1 MQVKINTRAEKAD
14 MQDLFGIFFE
24 DLNHAADGGLYA
36 ELIQNRAFEF
46 CSVDNPDYHGLTAW
60 EKIEKGGKTELH
72 VEKEHGLFPEN
83 PHYLVMEILEEGED
97 IGVCNHGFGPGIFY
111 EKGAYYDF
119 SCYARKERGDCD
131 KLVVSLRSGTGE
143 IYTSQTID
151 ITEKW
156 EKYQLTFKV
165 PCDDRQGRLAVT
177 AKGSGCV
184 ELDFVSLFPVHTYK
198 NRKNGLRRDLA
209 QLLEEMHPRF
219 LRFPG
224 GCLVHGGSLHAGD
237 RDSLYRWKN
246 TIGPVE
252 NRPACRN
259 NWGYN
264 QTMGLGYYEYFLL
277 CEDLG
282 AKPVPVL
289 PGGYDPHTHEAAVGD
304 ELKDY
309 VQDALDLIEFANGDA
324 ESYWGSRRAAMGHPE
339 PFHMEYIGI
348 GNEEVGE
355 PFFERY
361 PLFHRAVREKYPEIK
376 IIGTSGPFAA
386 GKEYDRG
393 WQSAREEGADLVDE
407 HYYQSPEWFI
417 AEHHRYDAFWD
428 NGPKVFLGEYA
439 SQDNTWFNALAEASY
454 MVGMQ
459 NAAHAV
465 KLACYAPLFCH
476 VHYENWR
483 PDMIWFDNCAA
494 VPTPSY
500 HVQKLFMNHHGDA
513 VLKQEISGK
522 GSSVMMSRYPDS
534 LPGDIV
540 LEANESQVAFEN
552 IVITEEDTGKK
563 YTCQKTVLS
572 PECSRKRIATVDSQN
587 YTIRLN
593 ARELSGKKGFTVS
606 FGQQDEKNRLF
617 WRLGGWANED
627 SIIGEDIDGRNSCLI
642 QRTRSVEAG
651 RNYDLELRVRGRR
664 VETYVDGAAEL
675 ETEVRPVAAE
685 PVYITSSLERE
696 TGDIIV
702 KIVNVLPREENV
714 QICLEGEEGSR
725 FTGHI
730 YRMEGFDRDDRNT
743 FKHPDLVRPDVADIE
758 FVSSVFEVDIK
769 PESLCILRLCRRQ
782 NPVLHGLYADP
793 DMLKYKDTYYLYP
806 TTDGFAN
813 WSGTQFHAF
822 SSENLR
828 EWKDEGVILDTAS
841 EQVPWSVGSAWAPA
855 VFERDGQFYFYFC
868 AKRPDGVSCIGAAVS
883 SSPASG
889 YRAQPKPLLTPEM
902 VQAAGVKMSQVID
915 PSIYEED
922 GQVYMLFGN
931 GSPAV
936 VKLSEDLL
944 HICPETMK
952 NLEGAEDFREAVTV
966 LKREGIY
973 HFTWSCDDTGSED
986 YHVNYGISHSLYGP
1000 VKYLYP
1006 VLEKRPGAGV
1016 LGTGHHC
1023 ILREPQED
1031 IYYMAYHRFATPV
1044 REYPE
1049 GRGCHRETCIDR
1061 VEFGTDGRMKP
1072 VQVQP

>member
-1 MQVKINTRAEKAD
+1 
-14 MQDLFGIFFE
+14 
-24 DLNHAADGGLYA
+24 
-36 ELIQNRAFEF
+36 
-46 CSVDNPDYHGLTAW
+46 
-60 EKIEKGGKTELH
+60 
-72 VEKEHGLFPEN
+72 
-83 PHYLVMEILEEGED
+83 
-97 IGVCNHGFGPGIFY
+97 
-111 EKGAYYDF
+111 
-119 SCYARKERGDCD
+119 
-131 KLVVSLRSGTGE
+131 
-143 IYTSQTID
+143 
-151 ITEKW
+151 
-156 EKYQLTFKV
+156 
-165 PCDDRQGRLAVT
+165 
-177 AKGSGCV
+177 
-184 ELDFVSLFPVHTYK
+184 
-198 NRKNGLRRDLA
+198 
-209 QLLEEMHPRF
+209 
-219 LRFPG
+219 
-224 GCLVHGGSLHAGD
+224 
-237 RDSLYRWKN
+237 
-246 TIGPVE
+246 
-252 NRPACRN
+252 
-259 NWGYN
+259 
-264 QTMGLGYYEYFLL
+264 
-277 CEDLG
+277 
-282 AKPVPVL
+282 
-289 PGGYDPHTHEAAVGD
+289 
-304 ELKDY
+304 
-309 VQDALDLIEFANGDA
+309 
-324 ESYWGSRRAAMGHPE
+324 
-339 PFHMEYIGI
+339 
-348 GNEEVGE
+348 
-355 PFFERY
+355 
-361 PLFHRAVREKYPEIK
+361 
-376 IIGTSGPFAA
+376 
-386 GKEYDRG
+386 
-393 WQSAREEGADLVDE
+393 
-407 HYYQSPEWFI
+407 
-417 AEHHRYDAFWD
+417 
-428 NGPKVFLGEYA
+428 
-439 SQDNTWFNALAEASY
+439 
-454 MVGMQ
+454 
-459 NAAHAV
+459 
-465 KLACYAPLFCH
+465 
-476 VHYENWR
+476 
-483 PDMIWFDNCAA
+483 MIWFDNCAA

-714 QICLEGEEGSR
+714 QICLESEEGSR

-743 FKHPDLVRPDVADIE
+743 FEHPDLVRPDVADIE
-758 FVSSVFEVDIK
+758 FDSSVFEVDIK

-822 SSENLR
+822 SSGNLR

-931 GSPAV
+931 GSSAV

-1000 VKYLYP
+1000 VKYMYP
-1006 VLEKRPGAGV
+1006 VLEKRPEAGV

>member
-1 MQVKINTRAEKAD
+1 M
-14 MQDLFGIFFE
+14 
-24 DLNHAADGGLYA
+24 
-36 ELIQNRAFEF
+36 
-46 CSVDNPDYHGLTAW
+46 
-60 EKIEKGGKTELH
+60 
-72 VEKEHGLFPEN
+72 
-83 PHYLVMEILEEGED
+83 
-97 IGVCNHGFGPGIFY
+97 
-111 EKGAYYDF
+111 
-119 SCYARKERGDCD
+119 
-131 KLVVSLRSGTGE
+131 
-143 IYTSQTID
+143 
-151 ITEKW
+151 
-156 EKYQLTFKV
+156 
-165 PCDDRQGRLAVT
+165 
-177 AKGSGCV
+177 
-184 ELDFVSLFPVHTYK
+184 
-198 NRKNGLRRDLA
+198 
-209 QLLEEMHPRF
+209 
-219 LRFPG
+219 
-224 GCLVHGGSLHAGD
+224 
-237 RDSLYRWKN
+237 
-246 TIGPVE
+246 
-252 NRPACRN
+252 
-259 NWGYN
+259 
-264 QTMGLGYYEYFLL
+264 
-277 CEDLG
+277 
-282 AKPVPVL
+282 
-289 PGGYDPHTHEAAVGD
+289 
-304 ELKDY
+304 
-309 VQDALDLIEFANGDA
+309 
-324 ESYWGSRRAAMGHPE
+324 
-339 PFHMEYIGI
+339 
-348 GNEEVGE
+348 
-355 PFFERY
+355 
-361 PLFHRAVREKYPEIK
+361 
-376 IIGTSGPFAA
+376 
-386 GKEYDRG
+386 
-393 WQSAREEGADLVDE
+393 
-407 HYYQSPEWFI
+407 
-417 AEHHRYDAFWD
+417 
-428 NGPKVFLGEYA
+428 
-439 SQDNTWFNALAEASY
+439 
-454 MVGMQ
+454 
-459 NAAHAV
+459 
-465 KLACYAPLFCH
+465 
-476 VHYENWR
+476 
-483 PDMIWFDNCAA
+483 
-494 VPTPSY
+494 
-500 HVQKLFMNHHGDA
+500 
-513 VLKQEISGK
+513 
-522 GSSVMMSRYPDS
+522 
-534 LPGDIV
+534 
-540 LEANESQVAFEN
+540 AFEN

-563 YTCQKTVLS
+563 YTCQGTVLS

-587 YTIRLN
+587 YTICLN

-651 RNYDLELRVRGRR
+651 RNYDLEIRVRGRR

-685 PVYITSSLERE
+685 LVYITSSLERE

-702 KIVNVLPREENV
+702 KIVNVLPREEKV
-714 QICLEGEEGSR
+714 QTCLEGEEGSR

-743 FKHPDLVRPDVADIE
+743 FDHPDLVRPDVADVE
-758 FVSSVFEVDIK
+758 FDSSVFEVDIK

-822 SSENLR
+822 SSGNLR

-952 NLEGAEDFREAVTV
+952 NLEGVEDFREAVTV

-1044 REYPE
+1044 REHPE